1 MQKKLTENN
10 FSIFFQKRIKY
21 KPLFFFDLIKFL
33 RFLQSLKIIIP
44 VIMLKILFVAFLSV
58 TFSSA
63 VFSQNSNIATTIEID
78 VIKIYEQVVE
88 GGYESAQIYQKLAQ
102 ENFAKKNFLDS
113 KKWFEKWFTL
123 DEKPEPIAYLQYSKT
138 LEILNQKQKAKEYL
152 ALYKKLTD

>member
-1 MQKKLTENN
+1 
-10 FSIFFQKRIKY
+10 
-21 KPLFFFDLIKFL
+21 
-33 RFLQSLKIIIP
+33 
-44 VIMLKILFVAFLSV
+44 MLKILFVAFLSV